1 MFNLDKKRLSKVKK
15 LIILCSL
22 ATLNSN
28 LHAGNSYNNV
38 YQIKS
43 KEGLTILTNR
53 PPSAFSDDRLEKVTH
68 YPNAPEVDP
77 ETFQKRWNE
86 NLEKIEHIKQTPHTE
101 IPSSYV
107 TTTATVYI
115 YDENDLKE
123 LEKKKEK

>member
-1 MFNLDKKRLSKVKK
+1 MFNLDEKRLSKVKK

-38 YQIKS
+38 YQIKT
-43 KEGLTILTNR
+43 KEGLTRITNI

-68 YPNAPEVDP
+68 YPDVPEVDP
-77 ETFQKRWNE
+77 ETFQKSWNE
-86 NLEKIEHIKQTPHTE
+86 NLEKIEHIKQIPHTK
-101 IPSSYV
+101 IQSSYA
-107 TTTATVYI
+107 TATAYI

-123 LEKKKEK
+123 FEKKKKK